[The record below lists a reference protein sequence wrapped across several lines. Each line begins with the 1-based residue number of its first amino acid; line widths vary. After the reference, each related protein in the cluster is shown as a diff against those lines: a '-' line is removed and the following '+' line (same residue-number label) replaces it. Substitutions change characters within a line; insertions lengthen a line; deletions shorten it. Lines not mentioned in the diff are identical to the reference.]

1 MRKLI
6 AALAVAVAAVA
17 SVAAA
22 LAAPAPQLPGHA
34 LLVNRPGLRVYS
46 PALHASVPCPRLLPL
61 PARALTTVKRAV
73 ELAMPPFERRLGLDG
88 RDAIVKVAPTARSG
102 FSYIAGGCGRTAW
115 KRSIYADVTLPHV
128 TNSASLAQHRFAV
141 GHVRQGWVIW
151 GYIH

>member
-1 MRKLI
+1 MRRLI
-6 AALAVAVAAVA
+6 VGLALAVAVVA
-17 SVAAA
+17 SAATG

-34 LLVNRPGLRVYS
+34 LLVNQPGLRVYS
-46 PALHASVPCPRLLPL
+46 PSLHASVPCPRLLSL
-61 PARALTTVKRAV
+61 PAGALTTVKRAV
-73 ELAMPPFERRLGLDG
+73 ELAMPPFERRVGLDG
-88 RDAIVKVAPTARSG
+88 RDPIVRVAPTARSG

-141 GHVRQGWVIW
+141 GRVRQGWVIW

>member
-1 MRKLI
+1 MRVL
-6 AALAVAVAAVA
+6 AAGPAVAVAVGAF
-17 SVAAA
+17 AAA

-46 PALHASVPCPRLLPL
+46 PALHASVPCPQLLPL
-61 PARALTTVKRAV
+61 PAHALLIVKRAV
-73 ELAMPPFERRLGLDG
+73 KLAMPPFERRVGLDG
-88 RDAIVKVAPTARSG
+88 RDAIVRVAPTARSG

-115 KRSIYADVTLPHV
+115 KRSIYADVALPHV

-141 GHVRQGWVIW
+141 GRVRQGWVIW